1 MFFDGWSD
9 LLRILVVG
17 ICAYAGLVLIL
28 RIAGKRALSKMN
40 AFDFAVTV
48 ALGSTLASAVPS
60 SDVSVPEALLAFA
73 LLCALQLAIT
83 FPSVRSRRVQHLIKS
98 EPALL
103 AWHGAMLP
111 GALRRERV
119 AEGEGEVLT
128 ALRASGKAT
137 LSSAYAVVLETD
149 GSFSVRDAP
158 NSGPG
163 GARPVRGR
171 AEASHPAS
179 GAPFFSQRGD
189 PS

>member
-17 ICAYAGLVLIL
+17 TCAYAGLVLIL

-48 ALGSTLASAVPS
+48 ALGSTLASAVLS
-60 SDVSVPEALLAFA
+60 SDVSVSEALLAFA
-73 LLCALQLAIT
+73 LLCALQFAIT
-83 FPSVRSRRVQHLIKS
+83 FLSVRSRRVQHLIKS

-111 GALRRERV
+111 DALRRERV
-119 AEGEGEVLT
+119 TGDEVLA

-149 GSFSVRDAP
+149 
-158 NSGPG
+158 
-163 GARPVRGR
+163 
-171 AEASHPAS
+171 
-179 GAPFFSQRGD
+179 
-189 PS
+189 